1 MTPKPQANTLDDEKK
16 KLEATMAKA
25 ERLAHNFAKSM
36 ADHPNGC
43 LYCEPQANTP
53 KNCVSQNDIPNKDV
67 KIVDN
72 TLDEIDVTLWA
83 KLSAESMIPRHKG
96 EFIFYESDLLRIVKA
111 LITEARID
119 EVENLIK
126 AHSRTLKQTV
136 TDNTG
141 RVSSRDSHAFISRYE
156 AQERLAQLK
165 ENK

>member
-1 MTPKPQANTLDDEKK
+1 MTNTPK
-16 KLEATMAKA
+16 
-25 ERLAHNFAKSM
+25 
-36 ADHPNGC
+36 
-43 LYCEPQANTP
+43 PQANTP

-72 TLDEIDVTLWA
+72 TLDEIERLTGIVGI
-83 KLSAESMIPRHKG
+83 KLPITANKLEKLIQ
-96 EFIFYESDLLRIVKA
+96 A

-165 ENK
+165 ENNNE

>member
-1 MTPKPQANTLDDEKK
+1 MSK
-16 KLEATMAKA
+16 
-25 ERLAHNFAKSM
+25 
-36 ADHPNGC
+36 
-43 LYCEPQANTP
+43 
-53 KNCVSQNDIPNKDV
+53 
-67 KIVDN
+67 DN
-72 TLDEIDVTLWA
+72 TLDEIRDSHTM
-83 KLSAESMIPRHKG
+83 KLVPMSQRELFWSELEPKIQ
-96 EFIFYESDLLRIVKA
+96 A